1 MPLAPG
7 TKVGP
12 YAIVALL
19 GAGGMGEVYRA
30 RDGRLKRDVALKLIP
45 AAFADDPQRL
55 GRLEREAQVLA
66 SFSHPNVASIYGFE
80 ESGAT
85 RALVMEL
92 VEGPTLAERIAGAAM
107 PLAEALPIAR
117 QIAEALEFA
126 HERGIIH
133 RDLKPANVKLA
144 PGDCVKVLDFGLAK
158 ALSDDSAPA
167 NIADSPTLSAAATR
181 AGLILGTPAYM
192 SPEQARA
199 KPTDRRTDIWSFGC
213 VLFEMLT
220 GRMAFAGETI
230 TDTLAA
236 VLTQNPRFDLLP
248 PSTPPRI
255 RQLIERCLQKDAK
268 QRLQAIGDARIEIDD
283 ALTPSNTPAESH
295 IPAATTPQSSAPE
308 SSMPRPFAR
317 FVTVAVAFVVLAAA
331 ALWWFHARQPKALAW
346 TGGMISGPNIAFG
359 GRISPDG
366 HTLAFQAM
374 IDNLTQVAVTSP
386 DTGDW
391 TMLSHDRQH
400 GFVDEISWAPDGSKI
415 YFDRTIGTPVGIY
428 SIPALGGDER
438 LVLANAGS
446 PEALPDGSLLVIHP
460 DSKGY
465 WRIHH
470 YWPDSQRLE
479 PLPGWVAIG
488 TTIPLRVFPD
498 GKEAVFNGTET
509 ATDVAVHLYV
519 MDIATGKTHLLAPGL
534 PSEPSSESYPIA
546 VTADGREVLV
556 DAPAGDLHRLVAVPR
571 DGRGPIR
578 TLLTLTRPPWYID
591 AAKDGTV
598 YLDQVDRPHE
608 ILRFSLRG
616 GAPQIVASSDS
627 YAPAGHY
634 MEPVEITDGRF
645 LLDTAFSG
653 RGRLLVGKPDSEF
666 VPLLDTAEET
676 SSPAV
681 SLVNG
686 EAAFVLGSGN
696 DQTIAIASTVDG
708 RLIRRLNG
716 TKGRRITGLGASP
729 DSATLY
735 FGADGFI
742 WAISASDG
750 TPQKIAPGESVTVSP
765 DGRTLVVTQNQE
777 SNPTFVSVA
786 LSGSA
791 SGASTPKQIHI
802 DSSYSIAPVSI
813 GSRALSRDG
822 KLLINVSVPDSWF
835 YRVIV
840 LDLATGHI
848 TRIPVTY
855 AGDVMSGNWTSDG
868 QVLSVG
874 LPLRSHIWRFRS
886 SSQ

>member
-1 MPLAPG
+1 MPVAPD

-12 YAIVALL
+12 YTIVALL

-30 RDGRLKRDVALKLIP
+30 RDSRLKRDVAIKLIP
-45 AAFADDPQRL
+45 AAFADDPQRMA
-55 GRLEREAQVLA
+55 RFEREAQVLA
-66 SFSHPNVASIYGFE
+66 SFSHPRIASIYGLE

-92 VEGPTLAERIAGAAM
+92 VEGPTLAERIGGAAI
-107 PLAEALPIAR
+107 PLTEALPIAR

-144 PGDCVKVLDFGLAK
+144 AGDSVKILDFGLAK
-158 ALSDDSAPA
+158 ALSDDPAPA
-167 NIADSPTLSAAATR
+167 SIADSPTLSAAATR

-268 QRLQAIGDARIEIDD
+268 QRLQAMGDARIEIDD
-283 ALTPSNTPAESH
+283 ALAAFNAPGELH
-295 IPAATTPQSSAPE
+295 IAAARPGGQQS
-308 SSMPRPFAR
+308 RAR
-317 FVTVAVAFVVLAAA
+317 FVTVAVSFVVLAAA
-331 ALWWFHARQPKALAW
+331 MLSWFHSREPKAVVW
-346 TGGMISGPNIAFG
+346 TGNIVPGPGIALD

-374 IDNLTQVAVTSP
+374 VDNLTQVAVTNP
-386 DTGDW
+386 DSADW
-391 TMLSHDRQH
+391 TLLTHDRQH
-400 GFVDEISWAPDGSKI
+400 GFVNEISWSPDGSKL
-415 YFDRTIGTPVGIY
+415 YFDRTVGTPAGIY
-428 SIPALGGDER
+428 SVSALGGDER

-446 PEALPDGSLLVIHP
+446 PEALPDGSLLVIHQ
-460 DSKGY
+460 DNKGY
-465 WRIHH
+465 WRIFH

-479 PLPGWVAIG
+479 PLPGWVSIG
-488 TTIPLRVFPD
+488 TTIPLRVFSD

-509 ATDVAVHLYV
+509 ETGASVHLYV
-519 MDIATGKTHLLAPGL
+519 MDIATGKTRLLAPGL
-534 PSEPSSESYPIA
+534 PSEPLGESYPIA
-546 VTADGREVLV
+546 TTADGRFVLIDV
-556 DAPAGDLHRLVAVPR
+556 PAGDLHRLVAVPR
-571 DGRGPIR
+571 DGNGAIR
-578 TLLTLTRPPWYID
+578 TLLTLTRPPWYIN
-591 AAKDGTV
+591 AGKDGTL
-598 YLDQVDRPHE
+598 YLDQVDRPHQV
-608 ILRFSLRG
+608 LRFPVRG
-616 GAPQIVASSDS
+616 GAPEILASSDS
-627 YAPAGHY
+627 YVPAGHY

-653 RGRLLVGKPDSEF
+653 RGRLLVGKPDGDF
-666 VPLLDTAEET
+666 VPLLDTTEET

-681 SLVNG
+681 SLSNG
-686 EAAFVLGSGN
+686 EVAFVLGSGN
-696 DQTIAIASTVDG
+696 DQTIAIASTLDG
-708 RLIRRLNG
+708 RLVRRLTG
-716 TKGRRITGLGASP
+716 TRGRRITGLGASP
-729 DSATLY
+729 DSKTLY
-735 FGADGFI
+735 FGADGWI
-742 WAISASDG
+742 WAIPAEDG
-750 TPQKIAPGESVTVSP
+750 VPQKIAPGDTVTVSP
-765 DGRTLVVTQNQE
+765 DGKTLVLTRNKE
-777 SNPTFVSVA
+777 SNPSFFSVS
-786 LSGSA
+786 LGRSGI
-791 SGASTPKQIHI
+791 GASSARQIHI
-802 DSSYSIAPVSI
+802 DGSYSLAPVSI

-822 KLLINVSVPDSWF
+822 KLLINVSPPDSWF
-835 YRVIV
+835 YRIVV
-840 LDLATGHI
+840 LDLATGRI
-848 TRIPVTY
+848 TPIPVAY
-855 AGDVMSGNWTSDG
+855 AGDTMTGNWTPDG